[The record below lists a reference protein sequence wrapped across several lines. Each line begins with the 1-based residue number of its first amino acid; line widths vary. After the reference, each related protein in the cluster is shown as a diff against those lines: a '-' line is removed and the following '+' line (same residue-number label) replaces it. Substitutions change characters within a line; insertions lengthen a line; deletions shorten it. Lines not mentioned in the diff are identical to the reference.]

1 MERLEIVDPVILPED
16 DVQKLIA
23 TTGAQRVAA
32 LRNMMDGRWKLGD
45 LHGIHHWDRV
55 LRNGLLLSEP
65 GTDTMVVAYFAYLHD
80 ACRENDGED
89 PDHGPRAAA
98 LIDSLKADWLGEL
111 SEGQILVLQ
120 KAVAG
125 HTALLRTGD
134 PTVDA
139 CFDADRLDL
148 IRSGIVPDPARM
160 ASSRGADLA
169 RQIQDTL

>member
-1 MERLEIVDPVILPED
+1 MERLETVDPVILPED

-23 TTGAQRVAA
+23 ATGTRHVAA
-32 LRNMMDGRWKLGD
+32 LRSMMAGRWRLGE

-55 LRNGLLLSEP
+55 LRNGLLLA
-65 GTDTMVVAYFAYLHD
+65 GTDTDKMVIAYFAYIHD
-80 ACRENDGED
+80 ACRENDFED
-89 PDHGPRAAA
+89 PFHGPRAAA

-111 SEGQILVLQ
+111 TEEQILILK
-120 KAVAG
+120 KAVEG

-134 PTVDA
+134 PTVDT

-148 IRSGIVPDPARM
+148 LRAGIIPDPARM
-160 ASSRGADLA
+160 ASPRGAGFA